1 MLYAKVLKDRSEE
14 GEDGVQFYHEFQ
26 EYGLVVFRRVL
37 NRFQVMNV
45 DEFLRNVL
53 FDSRYSG
60 KISCICLRMIIE
72 NWVG

>member
-14 GEDGVQFYHEFQ
+14 GEDGIQFYHEFQ
-26 EYGLVVFRRVL
+26 EYGLFVFRRV
-37 NRFQVMNV
+37 QVMNA